1 MPHALTVR
9 YVIVYLRSCITF
21 SAANLVRKVRIHV
34 WGKAVRGNIT
44 LAARSFSG
52 IENLFEGVS
61 DSRHPGPGAR
71 GGDSARENARQVFGS
86 YW

>member
-1 MPHALTVR
+1 MPHDLTVR

-52 IENLFEGVS
+52 IENL
-61 DSRHPGPGAR
+61 
-71 GGDSARENARQVFGS
+71 
-86 YW
+86 